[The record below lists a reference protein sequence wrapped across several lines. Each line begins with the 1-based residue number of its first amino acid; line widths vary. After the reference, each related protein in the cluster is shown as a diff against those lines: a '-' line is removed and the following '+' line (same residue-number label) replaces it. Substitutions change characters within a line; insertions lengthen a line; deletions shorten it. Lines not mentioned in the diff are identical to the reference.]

1 MNAVET
7 ALSSPKVHRYLL
19 WVGVAV
25 LAAGVIAA
33 IMTFAGGS
41 DKNHANP
48 DKDFHPSLPAKSVA
62 LKNAD
67 GVTIKTFSQLD
78 PQARSAITTF
88 ISTVVARKH
97 LDASWSVLAP
107 SLRAGYT
114 RSRSSRTPEWT
125 SSTSSTTSTTPRR
138 RRSSSRSASPVSRAS
153 ARGRSRSSSV
163 SFRSARS
170 GSSTT
175 GCRAGRRRSR
185 RTSGS
190 APLDLDLQPVVR
202 ELVRCVERALER
214 PVREQQPFGAR
225 RLERL
230 DRLVCAQVAPG
241 AALGVC
247 T

>member
-114 RSRSSRTPEWT
+114 RTQWSS
-125 SSTSSTTSTTPRR
+125 
-138 RRSSSRSASPVSRAS
+138 
-153 ARGRSRSSSV
+153 G
-163 SFRSARS
+163 
-170 GSSTT
+170 G
-175 GCRAGRRRSR
+175 
-185 RTSGS
+185 
-190 APLDLDLQPVVR
+190 DLPVVPYPGVDVKHIQYYLDYASTK
-202 ELVRCVERALER
+202 EILVEVGLAGKPGVSTR
-214 PVREQQPFGAR
+214 PVTFQLG
-225 RLERL
+225 
-230 DRLVCAQVAPG
+230 LVPVGKKWLVDYWMPRWTPP
-241 AALGVC
+241 VP
-247 T
+247 TN

>member
-25 LAAGVIAA
+25 LAAGVVAV

-114 RSRSSRTPEWT
+114 RTRWSS
-125 SSTSSTTSTTPRR
+125 
-138 RRSSSRSASPVSRAS
+138 
-153 ARGRSRSSSV
+153 G
-163 SFRSARS
+163 
-170 GSSTT
+170 G
-175 GCRAGRRRSR
+175 
-185 RTSGS
+185 
-190 APLDLDLQPVVR
+190 DLPVVPYPGVDVKHIQYYLDYASTK
-202 ELVRCVERALER
+202 EILVEVGLAGKPGVSTR
-214 PVREQQPFGAR
+214 PVTFQLG
-225 RLERL
+225 
-230 DRLVCAQVAPG
+230 LVPVGKKWLVDYWMPRWTPP
-241 AALGVC
+241 VP
-247 T
+247 TN